1 MLPQRFCWA
10 KFGAE
15 AGEGPD
21 AIIRRKEAERVA
33 NMGVFL
39 WGIGNSIRPSLLAL
53 IDSTMEPIVAFTPMR
68 SPAARRDSSPH
79 RVGVW
84 RNAVG
89 LDGQPFDIPDGSQV
103 TSGLRDDEMPTRH
116 YALVCLQDSPLV
128 AATNDEMWLDD
139 EQLRNIRTG
148 VRVGSSQVTSVVERS
163 LSSTTRQRYRVA
175 FSAKLVA
182 PFHLV
187 LSDCAPIS

>member
-39 WGIGNSIRPSLLAL
+39 CGMGNSIRPSLLAL
-53 IDSTMEPIVAFTPMR
+53 IDSTMEPRVVFTPMR
-68 SPAARRDSSPH
+68 SPAAQRDSSPH

-89 LDGQPFDIPDGSQV
+89 LGGQLFDIPAGSKV
-103 TSGLRDDEMPTRH
+103 TSGLQDGETPMRH
-116 YALVCLQDSPLV
+116 YALVCHSDSPLPTQ
-128 AATNDEMWLDD
+128 ASEEEWLDD
-139 EQLRNIRTG
+139 EHLRNLRTNS
-148 VRVGSSQVTSVVERS
+148 RVGASQVTSVVERIGGGDP
-163 LSSTTRQRYRVA
+163 RKRYRVA
-175 FSAKLVA
+175 FSARLHA
-182 PFHLV
+182 PFQLTLGNCV
-187 LSDCAPIS
+187 AV